1 MSVAAVVAAELA
13 RWDDEPE
20 LADYAERRTQARVA
34 AFVARSP
41 EWRRLQ
47 RRAAAAGG
55 GDVHRRA
62 DAPQADGDEAEG
74 GDGDEGGKGDD
85 SRSTGGTG
93 EGSVDARAEQPVAAA
108 AAAAAATPAQPPVQ
122 RSPRAARRPHPS
134 KPRRRPAAGP
144 PPQEYAAS
152 DLQSLSLKELRTRAG
167 AAGVGADAIELARD
181 SDEPKRELIALL
193 TAATAAGAP
202 SASASPPPQEYAAS
216 DLQSLS
222 LKELRTRAGAAGVGA
237 DAIELARD
245 SDEPKR
251 ELIALLT
258 AATAAGA
265 PSASASPPPQQLD
278 HANVRRMVRSE
289 LELAGL
295 NSSVSDRWIDA
306 LFDEFDEDG
315 SGLIG
320 PDEWERIATALPRLS
335 AANTALRS

>member
-134 KPRRRPAAGP
+134 KPRRRPRDAPAAG
-144 PPQEYAAS
+144 
-152 DLQSLSLKELRTRAG
+152 
-167 AAGVGADAIELARD
+167 
-181 SDEPKRELIALL
+181 
-193 TAATAAGAP
+193 
-202 SASASPPPQEYAAS
+202 PPPQEYAAS

>member
-55 GDVHRRA
+55 GDVHRRT

-74 GDGDEGGKGDD
+74 GDGEKGGKGDD

-134 KPRRRPAAGP
+134 KPRRRPAAG
-144 PPQEYAAS
+144 
-152 DLQSLSLKELRTRAG
+152 
-167 AAGVGADAIELARD
+167 
-181 SDEPKRELIALL
+181 
-193 TAATAAGAP
+193 
-202 SASASPPPQEYAAS
+202 PPPQEYAAS